1 MVRPIDGPQSKVLR
15 ERLRQRWAWDG
26 GYWHPL
32 NPQSRPFLIGL
43 DASSLEKM
51 LPEDRLRVLLEDF
64 APGELVLLHEYLGD
78 SATTV
83 RELTHLYGWSET
95 FLAPF
100 SLDWVVYWSH
110 EDTIAFGG
118 EGLVGAIKRAVPD
131 LDVALWRPSA

>member
-1 MVRPIDGPQSKVLR
+1 MARPLAGSQSTALR

-32 NPQSRPFLIGL
+32 SPQSDPFLLGL
-43 DASSLEKM
+43 NASSLETM
-51 LPEDRLRVLLEDF
+51 LPEDQLRVLLEDF

-78 SATTV
+78 STTTV

-100 SLDWVVYWSH
+100 SFEWVVYWSH

-131 LDVALWRPSA
+131 LDAALWRPSA